1 MDSLS
6 SLTTSWP
13 PVQGFNYNQR
23 MQSIKSETRRLKTS
37 CHSIQKV
44 IIERRTQISS
54 AISSRQRILQ
64 QELETLQGINDEISR
79 NTSIIGSAMDHYMC
93 MDVDHE
99 DDTKQ
104 EIDNEDLVNNNL
116 LQQKKTSD
124 KVADTERS

>member
-1 MDSLS
+1 
-6 SLTTSWP
+6 
-13 PVQGFNYNQR
+13 
-23 MQSIKSETRRLKTS
+23 
-37 CHSIQKV
+37 
-44 IIERRTQISS
+44 
-54 AISSRQRILQ
+54 
-64 QELETLQGINDEISR
+64 
-79 NTSIIGSAMDHYMC
+79 MDHYMC